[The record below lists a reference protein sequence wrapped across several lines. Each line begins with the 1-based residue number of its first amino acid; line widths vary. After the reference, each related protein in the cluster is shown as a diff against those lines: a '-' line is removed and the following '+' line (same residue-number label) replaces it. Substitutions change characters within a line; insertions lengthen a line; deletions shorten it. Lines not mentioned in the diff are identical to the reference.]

1 MAEAEK
7 EWKVGQLEEEALLTL
22 RDAATA
28 ARGEDPERHLRQL
41 AAHGWAYRLLLRR
54 VVVALWAL
62 AAVELARL
70 LLELVR

>member
-1 MAEAEK
+1 MAEAGE
-7 EWKVGQLEEEALLTL
+7 ERGGGQLEEEALLTL
-22 RDAATA
+22 RGAATA

>member
-7 EWKVGQLEEEALLTL
+7 QRRVGGQLEEALLTL
-22 RDAATA
+22 RGGDVAVG
-28 ARGEDPERHLRQL
+28 GEDPERHLRQL
-41 AAHGWAYRLLLRR
+41 VAHGWAYRRLLRR
-54 VVVALWAL
+54 GVVALWVL